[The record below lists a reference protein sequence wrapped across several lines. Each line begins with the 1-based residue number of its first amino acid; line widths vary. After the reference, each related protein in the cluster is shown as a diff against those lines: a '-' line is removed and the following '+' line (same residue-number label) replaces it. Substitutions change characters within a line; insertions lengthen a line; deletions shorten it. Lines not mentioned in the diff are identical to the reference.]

1 MTLVDL
7 SDPNQEHIEPEAI
20 LRSLVTTKEAGVII
34 GKGGKNVA
42 DMRESTGVKA
52 GVSKV
57 VQGVHDRVLTI
68 SGTLVGVSAAY
79 ALIAK
84 TLLDNPVTL
93 PPPNTT
99 TSTTTTT
106 TTPSKEENNTCSIR
120 LLISHNLMGTVI
132 GRQGTKIKLI
142 QDTCGVRMI
151 ASKTLLPQSTER
163 VVEVKGTSE
172 SIHQAI
178 IEICQCLLEDKDKS
192 VGTILYNPTRA
203 SLIEPLTTLSSTST
217 LTTPLPPIISSAS
230 SPPSSRKRQQQHL
243 RSGDNGNEPNTN
255 TKTVAI
261 PSDMI
266 GCIIGKAGSKIS
278 EIRELSGSRISIAK
292 IPHNESG
299 DRMFTVQG
307 TSKAN
312 ECALY
317 LLFSRM
323 QTEKERRL
331 RAATIAS
338 SVTIPTTTTVK
349 NKV

>member
-1 MTLVDL
+1 
-7 SDPNQEHIEPEAI
+7 
-20 LRSLVTTKEAGVII
+20 
-34 GKGGKNVA
+34 
-42 DMRESTGVKA
+42 MRESTGVKA

-68 SGTLVGVSAAY
+68 SGTLEGVSAAY

-84 TLLDNPVTL
+84 TLLDNPVT
-93 PPPNTT
+93 PPPTTTITT
-99 TSTTTTT
+99 TS
-106 TTPSKEENNTCSIR
+106 SKEENNTCSIR

-172 SIHQAI
+172 SIHQAV

-230 SPPSSRKRQQQHL
+230 SSPPSSRKRQQQQHL
-243 RSGDNGNEPNTN
+243 RSGDNGNDPNTN

-338 SVTIPTTTTVK
+338 SVPIPTTAVN